1 MLSMKLTFFSTSIKS
16 AVLVTA
22 LSCGANLR
30 AITTPS
36 AQNLDSTAPGQSLF
50 ETIAF
55 SDSAEAGMLHR
66 AYHILATGDHDYHGH
81 RARAMHHVEAAA
93 KLLGLD
99 LSGDLKNRE
108 YQALSDAK
116 LREASGLI
124 SQVLASAAVKDQK
137 RVTKHLTGAVNEINL
152 ALSTH

>member
-1 MLSMKLTFFSTSIKS
+1 MKPQSFSTPLKV

-22 LSCGANLR
+22 LACTANVH
-30 AITTPS
+30 AITTPATQS
-36 AQNLDSTAPGQSLF
+36 LTTVAPGQNLF
-50 ETIAF
+50 EIIAF

-66 AYHILATGDHDYHGH
+66 AYHTLATGDHDYHGH
-81 RARAMHHVEAAA
+81 CARAMHQIEAAA

-99 LSGDLKNRE
+99 LSGDLKDHE
-108 YQALSDAK
+108 KQFLSDDK

-124 SQVLASAAVKDQK
+124 SQVLVSASVKDQK
-137 RVTKHLTGAVNEINL
+137 RVTKHLDEAVKQINL

>member
-1 MLSMKLTFFSTSIKS
+1 MNPKFFSTSIKA

-22 LSCGANLR
+22 LSCGANLY

-36 AQNLDSTAPGQSLF
+36 AQPLAGVDAGPSLF

-81 RARAMHHVEAAA
+81 RARAMHQVEDAA

-99 LSGDLKNRE
+99 LSGDRKDRE
-108 YQALSDAK
+108 KQVLSDDK
-116 LREASGLI
+116 LREARGLI
-124 SQVLASAAVKDQK
+124 SNVLASAAVKDQK
-137 RVTKHLTGAVNEINL
+137 KVVNHLTAAVNQINT
-152 ALSTH
+152 ALSVH

>member
-1 MLSMKLTFFSTSIKS
+1 MNPKTLSTSIK
-16 AVLVTA
+16 AAALVTVLA
-22 LSCGANLR
+22 CGANVR
-30 AITTPS
+30 AITTPA
-36 AQNLDSTAPGQSLF
+36 AQNLNTVTPGQNLL

-81 RARAMHHVEAAA
+81 RAHAMHQIEAAA

-99 LSGDLKNRE
+99 LSGDLKDHE
-108 YQALSDAK
+108 KQALSDDK

-124 SQVLASAAVKDQK
+124 SRVLASSEV
-137 RVTKHLTGAVNEINL
+137 
-152 ALSTH
+152 

>member
-1 MLSMKLTFFSTSIKS
+1 MNPKTLSTSIK
-16 AVLVTA
+16 AAALVTVLA
-22 LSCGANLR
+22 CGANVR
-30 AITTPS
+30 AITTPA
-36 AQNLDSTAPGQSLF
+36 AQGLNTVVPGQNLF

-81 RARAMHHVEAAA
+81 RARAMHQIEAAA

-99 LSGDLKNRE
+99 LSGDLKDRE
-108 YQALSDAK
+108 KQVLSDDR

-124 SQVLASAAVKDQK
+124 SKVLASAEVKDQK
-137 RVTKHLTGAVNEINL
+137 RVTKHLTDAVNQIST
-152 ALSTH
+152 ALSVH